1 MDFSNIVILMKM
13 MSIMNKSTEIDE
25 SIEIGDSE
33 VIIRI
38 VISPV
43 NVSGNRIK
51 MNIFQPPR
59 GTQDISCLRT
69 ELLTESECLSKGKEI
84 ASKRANSEL
93 HGFALLTKHCIL
105 SSEATV
111 EDSRDPPNFY
121 GHADIKMGIFNHT
134 SEKMPLGFEEQ
145 ELLDSIKEKLMSHSL
160 FIEFKTKTIKQ
171 KNGDVNLTDCEKNE
185 LLHNYAER
193 LEKVF

>member
-1 MDFSNIVILMKM
+1 MKM

-59 GTQDISCLRT
+59 GTQDVSCLRT
-69 ELLTESECLSKGKEI
+69 ELLTK
-84 ASKRANSEL
+84 A
-93 HGFALLTKHCIL
+93 F
-105 SSEATV
+105 
-111 EDSRDPPNFY
+111 
-121 GHADIKMGIFNHT
+121 
-134 SEKMPLGFEEQ
+134 
-145 ELLDSIKEKLMSHSL
+145 
-160 FIEFKTKTIKQ
+160 
-171 KNGDVNLTDCEKNE
+171 
-185 LLHNYAER
+185 
-193 LEKVF
+193 